1 MNLAALRHQTT
12 PIHVEIQDQHHV
24 TLRLETGQDIAEV
37 VVVFGDPYEMWA
49 PDWSNERQQM
59 APTYTT
65 AHHQHWQTKIT
76 VPTKR
81 LSYAFVVTGVD
92 GQQAFVGD
100 TGIFLL
106 EQVSLTNGN
115 LYFRLPYLHENE
127 VIQTPAW
134 VKETVWYQIFPERF
148 ANGDA
153 RNDPE
158 QIRPWDS
165 QLAPTSTDFFGGDLQ
180 GIIDHLDYLTDLGV
194 NGLYLTPIFT
204 SPSNHKY
211 DTIDYRK
218 IDAHFGD
225 ETTFKALVDAAHQR
239 GMRVMLDAV
248 FNHIGAQSPLW
259 QDVLANG
266 EQSAYAD
273 WFHVNEWPI
282 VGGQRPNFD
291 TFAFT
296 DQMPKWR
303 TDNPEVKAYL
313 LDVARYWLA
322 EFDIDGWRLDVANE
336 VDHAFWQDFRR
347 VVKTVKPDAYILGE
361 IWHDATPW
369 LNGDQFDGVMNYA
382 GMAPIMDYFVAQ
394 KGTLT
399 AFVQAMNAQFVR
411 YPDAVLP
418 MLFNLVD
425 SHDAPRLLTLVKGD
439 IARAKQILALLFLQ
453 RGTPNIYYGT
463 EVGLAGAGD
472 PDNRRVMPWD
482 VAQQNQELSAFVK
495 SLIALRRAYAI
506 QIADQPLTWQTV
518 DDARGV
524 LSFRVGKKLQAT
536 FNVGNDVL
544 TLAETPY
551 LSSGWQAGQLQ
562 PNGFVIEEI

>member
-37 VVVFGDPYEMWA
+37 AVVFGDPYEMWA

-127 VIQTPAW
+127 VIQTPDW

-165 QLAPTSTDFFGGDLQ
+165 QLAPTPTDFFGGDLQ
-180 GIIDHLDYLTDLGV
+180 GIIDHLDYLMDLGV

-225 ETTFKALVDAAHQR
+225 EATFKVLIDAAHQR

-259 QDVLANG
+259 QDVLAKG

-282 VGGQRPNFD
+282 IGGQRPNFD

-411 YPDAVLP
+411 YPDAILP

-425 SHDAPRLLTLVKGD
+425 SHDALRLLTLVKGD
-439 IARAKQILALLFLQ
+439 ITRAKQVLALLFLQ

-463 EVGLAGAGD
+463 ELGLAGAGD

-482 VAQQNQELSAFVK
+482 VAQQNQELAAFVK
-495 SLIALRRAYAI
+495 ALIALRRAYAI
-506 QIADQPLTWQTV
+506 QIADQPLMWQTV

-524 LSFRVGKKLQAT
+524 LSFRVGNKLQAT
-536 FNVGNDVL
+536 FNVGKDVL
-544 TLAETPY
+544 TLAGTPY
-551 LSSGWQAGQLQ
+551 LSAGWHAGQLQ
-562 PNGFVIEEI
+562 PNGFVIEGI